1 MVNIGL
7 VLIILVVIAGIIWQ
21 LRSNHRRRPRTRIPP
36 SQIIRY
42 GPARQLET
50 LRHNRKFWGVEIQSG
65 ICEASKPPPSRLPI
79 VPRVSAPAPTWDC
92 GNGASVIGVHN
103 PTGERQSAIST
114 ITRTGAA
121 AGNAARPTS
130 GATGVGSG
138 LSDGSDVQVSTFP
151 NSRYAHPV
159 LGLAITP
166 WPVDSGALHFR

>member
-1 MVNIGL
+1 MVRPDSWKHCDITGNFG
-7 VLIILVVIAGIIWQ
+7 AWKFNRASARHQ
-21 LRSNHRRRPRTRIPP
+21 RRWLADSYLSP
-36 SQIIRY
+36 
-42 GPARQLET
+42 
-50 LRHNRKFWGVEIQSG
+50 
-65 ICEASKPPPSRLPI
+65 KPPPSRLPI